1 MLLTGDNLTLLR
13 ERVASGSVDLIYA
26 DPPFN
31 SGHDYFSTQAGG
43 SGAKR
48 GAGARASFGDVWRWD
63 EAVFER
69 AQAECAGRV
78 ADALRAMRL
87 AGADGP
93 DLAYAAFLAPRI
105 GEFARVLKA
114 SGSVYLHVDV
124 KMSHW
129 VRVLLDAQFGR
140 AQFRNE
146 IAWAYRTGG
155 AGKKQFSRKHDAIL
169 FYSASKKYT
178 FHPQYERVR
187 YAKAFFSAQRD
198 AEGFYA
204 DVLMRDVWEIPA
216 VINVSKDRTG
226 YPTQK
231 PLALLERIVLSS
243 SNPGDCVLDPF
254 CGSGTTLLAAQRH
267 GRRWIGIDVNAE
279 AVAVAQERVGEQKS
293 S

>member
-1 MLLTGDNLTLLR
+1 MLLTGDNLPLLR
-13 ERVASGSVDLIYA
+13 ARIASGSVDLIYA

-31 SGHDYFSTQAGG
+31 SGHDYFSTRAGG
-43 SGAKR
+43 SAAQR
-48 GAGARASFGDVWRWD
+48 GDGVRASFGDVWRWD
-63 EAVFER
+63 ASAYER
-69 AQAECAGRV
+69 ALAESGEAL
-78 ADALRAMRL
+78 AAALRAMYAL
-87 AGADGP
+87 TGP
-93 DLAYAAFLAPRI
+93 GDVLAYAAFLAPRI
-105 GEFARVLKA
+105 AEFARVLKR
-114 SGSVYLHVDV
+114 SGSLYLHVDV

-169 FYSASKKYT
+169 FYSATKQYT

-187 YAKAFFSAQRD
+187 YAKPFFSAQRD

-204 DVLMRDVWEIPA
+204 DVLLRDVWEIPA
-216 VINVSKDRTG
+216 VINVSRDRTG

-231 PLALLERIVLSS
+231 PLALLERIVLAS

-254 CGSGTTLLAAQRH
+254 CGSGTALLAAQRH
-267 GRRWIGIDVNAE
+267 GRRWIGIDANAE
-279 AVAVAQERVGEQKS
+279 AVAIARKRLRREGRF
-293 S
+293 